1 MVRSLAP
8 CVTLSMAAPSHH
20 LFNIIDTRRVEVT
33 GKRRVVTYSRRDCG
47 RRGVHRGYIE
57 VRLVPWNGPPLP
69 MLPAGGNHF
78 YRRPRHL
85 KVTTSNFNLKI
96 NSTRVK
102 RPMTQKGTWKGL
114 PGPRSRPPAA
124 KPACSG
130 IGYPRKRT
138 YTNGPGGNR
147 HHTCRDINPAYRRV
161 QSARY
166 MEVGVLV
173 PNYTKQNLTK
183 ALVQPYSE
191 TAPSPP
197 DAD

>member
-1 MVRSLAP
+1 
-8 CVTLSMAAPSHH
+8 
-20 LFNIIDTRRVEVT
+20 
-33 GKRRVVTYSRRDCG
+33 
-47 RRGVHRGYIE
+47 
-57 VRLVPWNGPPLP
+57 
-69 MLPAGGNHF
+69 
-78 YRRPRHL
+78 
-85 KVTTSNFNLKI
+85 
-96 NSTRVK
+96 
-102 RPMTQKGTWKGL
+102 MTQKGTWKGL

-130 IGYPRKRT
+130 IGYPRKCT